1 MSNLHKS
8 LLGLGLAAIA
18 LTGCAPKDEAVTSN
32 PAPARTATA
41 AAPNLDAVAKE
52 APAVVY
58 FVKADCGS
66 NPSAIPLINKIYA
79 ANRDSG
85 KFFVVMNTDQAGADA
100 WAKEWKTEFP
110 IIPDPDKKLIGQYG
124 IEHSQTGILVD
135 KELKETKRFAGYG
148 KDELVAMN
156 ESLGTAKVDLSD
168 APPAGAG

>member
-18 LTGCAPKDEAVTSN
+18 LTGCAPKDEA
-32 PAPARTATA
+32 ATTGYPDGIPTLGD
-41 AAPNLDAVAKE
+41 PNLDAVAKE
-52 APAVVY
+52 APAIIY

-66 NPSAIPLINKIYA
+66 NPQAIPLINKIYA
-79 ANRDSG
+79 ANKDGG
-85 KFFVVMNTDQAGADA
+85 KFFVVMNTDRLGADA

-110 IIPDPDKKLIGQYG
+110 IIADPNKKVIGQYG

-135 KELKETKRFAGYG
+135 KDLKETKRFAGYG

-156 ESLGTAKVDLSD
+156 ESLGKAKVDLSD